1 MYTDDGHD
9 TSAIEKLVFDQ
20 GLSRKRPTSRWGPPL
35 GALIAG
41 RVSPWSLLLTLQVP
55 AGTVLASSP
64 CGGAFLVSY
73 PHFSKRQFVRID
85 TCKSYILLWKNFST
99 WTDRRLTFW
108 PRRLRFECSKICFYS
123 SVPVNNMCGDRG
135 WLTCPLSNR
144 EASFMYI

>member
-55 AGTVLASSP
+55 AGTMLASSP
-64 CGGAFLVSY
+64 CGGAFLVFY
-73 PHFSKRQFVRID
+73 PHFSKRLFVRTD
-85 TCKSYILLWKNFST
+85 TCKPYILLWKTSVLEQTGDWPFDLGVWGSSPVKYVIIRLSQ
-99 WTDRRLTFW
+99 WT
-108 PRRLRFECSKICFYS
+108 
-123 SVPVNNMCGDRG
+123 MCGDRG